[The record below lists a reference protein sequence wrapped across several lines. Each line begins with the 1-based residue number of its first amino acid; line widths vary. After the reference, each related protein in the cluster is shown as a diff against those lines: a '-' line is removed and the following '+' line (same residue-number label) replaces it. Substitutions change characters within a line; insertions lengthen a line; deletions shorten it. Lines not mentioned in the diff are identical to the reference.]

1 MQLGGS
7 NELTSNPVVSIS
19 YSSDFSTAG
28 YNQTLGGLTMSAGTV
43 DSGAG
48 SITLAGSVA
57 YLESIWTATINGNLS
72 LGASTRTFDVVS
84 GSADD
89 LVVNASISGGSG
101 AGIVKTDNGLLTLAG
116 TNTYSGSTTIN
127 GGMVEFDSSASIGG
141 SGRSVIPAANTAV
154 VAGYAIDNAFLQRL
168 QTSSAA
174 FTVALAVSSSNNLNF
189 SSSAV
194 GASLSAASLG
204 AWGDVTYT
212 GTLTPSGTTYR
223 LGGGGGTLTLGN
235 NNALTGNNALLVGS
249 TGNGTV
255 ILAGTNNYTG
265 DTTIQAGVNYSGGT
279 YIAGVMLQLGTAN
292 AIPSGSGKGNV
303 VVNGLLDL
311 AGYNA
316 TINGLSGSGIVDSSG
331 TANAVTL
338 TVGANNATS
347 TFSGSIMNTGADT
360 ASTATLTLVKTGN
373 GTLTLSGT
381 NTYTGGTTV
390 NGGTL
395 DFASPAASPT
405 AGIVTVNSGG
415 RVVFGALLGSSSL
428 VMEDSSEDSS
438 SAGSSVSVDSG
449 STVLARPIPP
459 GPTRRA
465 ATGRAR

>member
-1 MQLGGS
+1 M
-7 NELTSNPVVSIS
+7 
-19 YSSDFSTAG
+19 
-28 YNQTLGGLTMSAGTV
+28 
-43 DSGAG
+43 
-48 SITLAGSVA
+48 
-57 YLESIWTATINGNLS
+57 
-72 LGASTRTFDVVS
+72 
-84 GSADD
+84 
-89 LVVNASISGGSG
+89 
-101 AGIVKTDNGLLTLAG
+101 
-116 TNTYSGSTTIN
+116 
-127 GGMVEFDSSASIGG
+127 
-141 SGRSVIPAANTAV
+141 
-154 VAGYAIDNAFLQRL
+154 AGYAIDNTFLKRL

-204 AWGDVTYT
+204 AWGDVIYT

-223 LGGGGGTLTLGN
+223 LGGAGGTLILGN

-265 DTTIQAGVNYSGGT
+265 NTTIQAGVNYSGGT
-279 YIAGVMLQLGTAN
+279 YISGVTLQLGTAN

-338 TVGANNATS
+338 TVGAANATS
-347 TFSGSIMNTGADT
+347 TFSGSIMNSGADT
-360 ASTATLTLVKTGN
+360 TSTATLTLVKTGN
-373 GTLTLSGT
+373 GILILTGT

-390 NGGTL
+390 DGGTL
-395 DFASPAASPT
+395 DFAGPAATPT

-415 RVVFGALLGSSSL
+415 RVVLGALLGSSSL
-428 VMEDSSEDSS
+428 VMENSSEDSS
-438 SAGSSVSVDSG
+438 SAGSGVSVDSG
-449 STVLARPIPP
+449 STVV
-459 GPTRRA
+459 GSVDSTG
-465 ATGRAR
+465 TDSSDGGDGRARCPGAVLPGSKPCPSRPPGRFLPPRAWRDCRGASGGMDAGWPNFAKRSGCATAKRQVRI